1 MERLE
6 IAAWQPFF
14 LLKCR
19 GFPLKRTVRIRKLMV
34 GRRSFHFGAFRP
46 IFKVLFA
53 VRFWGRY
60 MLSFRCSFCW
70 CLDFCPTVCF

>member
-19 GFPLKRTVRIRKLMV
+19 GFPLKRTVRTRKLMV
-34 GRRSFHFGAFRP
+34 GRRSFHFGGQSTYFQGA
-46 IFKVLFA
+46 FA
-53 VRFWGRY
+53 VSFGGRY
-60 MLSFRCSFCW
+60 IVVFSIFFVLG
-70 CLDFCPTVCF
+70 P